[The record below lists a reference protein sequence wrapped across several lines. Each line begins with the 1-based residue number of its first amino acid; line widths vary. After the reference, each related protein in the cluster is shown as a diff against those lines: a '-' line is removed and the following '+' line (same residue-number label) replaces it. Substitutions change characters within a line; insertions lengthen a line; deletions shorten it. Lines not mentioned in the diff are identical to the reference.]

1 MKTGFLISTGVF
13 TAVASFIKLV
23 VQLEAADAPVS
34 PAATFGVPALAG
46 SISVFSVA
54 PATPLSA
61 NRSAQS
67 KRLGYQRVQPGI
79 YEAAPFTALV
89 VVPPI
94 HPDERYMLHPRSPG
108 APNGKYGMPVI
119 KPELKLIPRTQK

>member
-1 MKTGFLISTGVF
+1 MKTSCLISTGVF

-34 PAATFGVPALAG
+34 PAATFGVPALVG
-46 SISVFSVA
+46 SISVFSPT
-54 PATPLSA
+54 PAIPLPA
-61 NRSAQS
+61 NRGAPS
-67 KRLGYQRVQPGI
+67 KHLGHQRVQPGI
-79 YEAAPFTALV
+79 YEAAPFTAIV
-89 VVPPI
+89 VIPRI
-94 HPDERYMLHPRSPG
+94 HPDELRTFQPRSRG